1 MGEAKTSRV
10 NTMKTNY
17 FSAGVSASRLRTE
30 LLSQGD
36 ALTQTSLNQT
46 LPAQANEQEL
56 IGKNCLLLLQN
67 NQILQSIAA
76 KIGIPVTNNP
86 FAADSDLLEM
96 KQLIWQTRYILI
108 GIAQNLGVLIPNL
121 PNAGGSDLVTQNHLL
136 VLGNKLILW
145 AIASSLR
152 VNIPLAEPLHGSVFE
167 QNYQMLLASQKIL
180 YAIALQLG
188 ATVAC

>member
-1 MGEAKTSRV
+1 
-10 NTMKTNY
+10 MKIDY
-17 FSAGVSASRLRTE
+17 FSASVNASRLQSE

-46 LPAQANEQEL
+46 LPAQTNEQEL
-56 IGKNCLLLLQN
+56 SGKNCLLLLQN

-86 FAADSDLLEM
+86 FAADRELLEM
-96 KQLIWQTRYILI
+96 KQPIWQTRSILI

-121 PNAGGSDLVTQNHLL
+121 PNVGGSDLVTQNHLL
-136 VLGNKLILW
+136 VLGNKLILR

-152 VNIPLAEPLHGSVFE
+152 INIPRVEPLHGSVVE
-167 QNYQMLLASQKIL
+167 QNNQLLLASQKIL